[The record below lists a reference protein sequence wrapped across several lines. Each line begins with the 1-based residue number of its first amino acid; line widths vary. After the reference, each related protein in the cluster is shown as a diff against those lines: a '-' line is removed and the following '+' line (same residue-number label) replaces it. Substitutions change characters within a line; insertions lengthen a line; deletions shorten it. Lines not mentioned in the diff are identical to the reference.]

1 MNQKTKASN
10 LLSDVSFAAAFAN
23 PTSAAALCKSKSDVA
38 LWQKDGELVK
48 PIHASA
54 AISRLTWM
62 DGPIALILKGAAWLQ
77 MREIERQLPLVEERA
92 SRIRRNLK
100 LSLSSPVG
108 CYAKSETQWLDVL
121 TPRTAWPLR
130 EDGRPATPIDL
141 SNYESLRESVM
152 LTPYQLQAAGLI
164 EFVRAS
170 GNSLKIHGQSGDYL
184 ADIFSSIIIAFSG
197 VQVPKRSGVVEQVQ
211 SPVSWLETDFHN
223 LVSGASISDEA
234 QESLIDMQENLWTD
248 GKYLSG
254 GYQHLAVTILS
265 AWLRMARLGV
275 RLSSRERLED
285 WQVFFDGIN
294 YGSCPKL
301 LGEAWRMSEKEAHDT
316 LMRYDRNERWLS
328 ENRAYWADGPGGVA
342 NVFVGM
348 IADCLHAAIAAL
360 SSPSATTETSE
371 MGSLGDKNFPKIKI
385 QLDSHYEELASSV
398 AGSIRGLRLV
408 NSFHNP

>member
-23 PTSAAALCKSKSDVA
+23 PTSAAVLCKSKSDVA
-38 LWQKDGELVK
+38 LWQKDGELVE

-77 MREIERQLPLVEERA
+77 MREIEKHLPLVEQRA
-92 SRIRRNLK
+92 SRIRRDLRR
-100 LSLSSPVG
+100 SLIAPAGFDEESD
-108 CYAKSETQWLDVL
+108 TQWFDRL

-141 SNYESLRESVM
+141 SNAPSLRESVM

-164 EFVRAS
+164 EYIRAS
-170 GNSLKIHGQSGDYL
+170 GNSLKVHGQSGDHL

-197 VQVPKRSGVVEQVQ
+197 VQVPKKSDTVERIL

-254 GYQHLAVTILS
+254 GYQHLAVTILA

-275 RLSSRERLED
+275 RLSSRERLEE
-285 WQVFFDGIN
+285 WPVFFDGIH
-294 YGSCPKL
+294 YGSHPKL
-301 LGEAWRMSEKEAHDT
+301 LGEAWRMSEKEECET
-316 LMRYDRNERWLS
+316 LMRYDRNERWLP
-328 ENRAYWADGPGGVA
+328 EERAYWADGPGGVP

-348 IADCLHAAIAAL
+348 IADCLHTAITAL

-371 MGSLGDKNFPKIKI
+371 MGSLGDENFPKIKI

-408 NSFHNP
+408 NSFHSP

>member
-38 LWQKDGELVK
+38 LWQKDGELVES
-48 PIHASA
+48 IRASA
-54 AISRLTWM
+54 AISRLTWA
-62 DGPIALILKGAAWLQ
+62 DGPVALILKGAAWLQ
-77 MREIERQLPLVEERA
+77 MREIGKQLPLAEQRA
-92 SRIRRNLK
+92 SRTRRSLK
-100 LSLSSPVG
+100 RALRDWTG
-108 CYAKSETQWLDVL
+108 CDTKTETQWFDAL
-121 TPRTAWPLR
+121 TPRSAWPLR
-130 EDGRPATPIDL
+130 DDGRPATPIDL
-141 SNYESLRESVM
+141 SNSATLRESVM

-170 GNSLKIHGQSGDYL
+170 GNSLKVHGQSGDYL

-197 VQVPKRSGVVEQVQ
+197 VQVPKKSDTVERIL
-211 SPVSWLETDFHN
+211 SPLSWLETDFHN

-248 GKYLSG
+248 GKYLPG

-285 WQVFFDGIN
+285 WQVFFDGIH
-294 YGSCPKL
+294 YGSCPEL
-301 LGEAWRMSEKEAHDT
+301 LGEAWRMSEKEAYDT
-316 LMRYDRNERWLS
+316 IMRYDRNEHWLP
-328 ENRAYWADGPGGVA
+328 EERAYWADGQGGVP

-348 IADCLHAAIAAL
+348 IADCLHAAITAL
-360 SSPSATTETSE
+360 SAPSAMTETSE
-371 MGSLGDKNFPKIKI
+371 MGSLGDENFPKIKL
-385 QLDSHYEELASSV
+385 QLDSHYEELARSV

-408 NSFHNP
+408 NSFHSP

>member
-23 PTSAAALCKSKSDVA
+23 PTSAAVLCKSKSDVA
-38 LWQKDGELVK
+38 LWQKDGELVE

-77 MREIERQLPLVEERA
+77 MREIEKQLPLVEQRA
-92 SRIRRNLK
+92 SRIRRDLRR
-100 LSLSSPVG
+100 SLVAPAGSDEEG
-108 CYAKSETQWLDVL
+108 ETQWFDRL

-141 SNYESLRESVM
+141 SNAPSLRESVM

-164 EFVRAS
+164 EYVRAS
-170 GNSLKIHGQSGDYL
+170 GNSLKVRGQSGDYL

-197 VQVPKRSGVVEQVQ
+197 VQVPKKSDTVERIL

-265 AWLRMARLGV
+265 AWLRMARFGV
-275 RLSSRERLED
+275 RLSSRERLEE
-285 WQVFFDGIN
+285 WPVFFDGIH
-294 YGSCPKL
+294 YGSHPKL
-301 LGEAWRMSEKEAHDT
+301 LGEAWRMSEKDTYET
-316 LMRYDRNERWLS
+316 LMRYDRNERWLP
-328 ENRAYWADGPGGVA
+328 EERAYWSDGPGGVP

-348 IADCLHAAIAAL
+348 IADCLHTAITAL
-360 SSPSATTETSE
+360 SAPSATTETSE
-371 MGSLGDKNFPKIKI
+371 MESLGDKNFPKIKI
-385 QLDSHYEELASSV
+385 QLDSHYAELASSV

-408 NSFHNP
+408 NSFHSP

>member
-23 PTSAAALCKSKSDVA
+23 PTSAAALCKSKSDVE
-38 LWQKDGELVK
+38 LWQKDGELVE
-48 PIHASA
+48 PIRASA

-62 DGPIALILKGAAWLQ
+62 DGPVALVLKGAAWLQ
-77 MREIERQLPLVEERA
+77 MREIERQLPMMERGA
-92 SRIRRNLK
+92 SRTRKNLRRALGD
-100 LSLSSPVG
+100 LAG
-108 CYAKSETQWLDVL
+108 CDPESETRWFDAL
-121 TPRTAWPLR
+121 TPRSAWPLR

-141 SNYESLRESVM
+141 SNSESLRESVM

-170 GNSLKIHGQSGDYL
+170 GNSLKVHGQSGDYL

-197 VQVPKRSGVVEQVQ
+197 VQVPKKSNTVERIL

-234 QESLIDMQENLWTD
+234 EESLRDMQENLWTD
-248 GKYLSG
+248 GKHLPG

-285 WQVFFDGIN
+285 WQTFFDGIR
-294 YGSCPKL
+294 YGSCSRL
-301 LGEAWRMSEKEAHDT
+301 LGEAWRMSEEEAHDT
-316 LMRYDRNERWLS
+316 LMRYERNEHWLPEES
-328 ENRAYWADGPGGVA
+328 AYWADGPGGVP

-348 IADCLHAAIAAL
+348 IADCLHAAIVAL
-360 SSPSATTETSE
+360 SSPTATTETSE
-371 MGSLGDKNFPKIKI
+371 MGSLGDENFPKIKL
-385 QLDSHYEELASSV
+385 QLDSHYEELARSV

-408 NSFHNP
+408 NSFHSP

>member
-1 MNQKTKASN
+1 MHQKAKASN

-121 TPRTAWPLR
+121 TPRTAWPFR

-141 SNYESLRESVM
+141 SNAPSLRESVM

-348 IADCLHAAIAAL
+348 LADCLHAALAAL

>member
-23 PTSAAALCKSKSDVA
+23 PTSAAVLCKSKSDVA
-38 LWQKDGELVK
+38 LWQKDGELVE

-77 MREIERQLPLVEERA
+77 MREIEKQLPLVEQRA
-92 SRIRRNLK
+92 SRIRRDLRR
-100 LSLSSPVG
+100 SLVAPAGSDEEG
-108 CYAKSETQWLDVL
+108 ETQWFDRL

-141 SNYESLRESVM
+141 SNAPSLRESVM

-164 EFVRAS
+164 EYVRAS
-170 GNSLKIHGQSGDYL
+170 GNSLKVRGQSGDYL

-197 VQVPKRSGVVEQVQ
+197 VQVPKKSDTVERIL

-265 AWLRMARLGV
+265 AWLRMARFGV
-275 RLSSRERLED
+275 RLSSRERLEE
-285 WQVFFDGIN
+285 WPVFFDGIH
-294 YGSCPKL
+294 YGSHLNL
-301 LGEAWRMSEKEAHDT
+301 LGEAWRMSEKESYET
-316 LMRYDRNERWLS
+316 LMRYDRNERWLP
-328 ENRAYWADGPGGVA
+328 EERAYWSDGPGGVP

-348 IADCLHAAIAAL
+348 IADCLHTAITAL
-360 SSPSATTETSE
+360 SAPSATTETSE
-371 MGSLGDKNFPKIKI
+371 MESLGDKNFSKIKI
-385 QLDSHYEELASSV
+385 QLDSHYAELASSV

-408 NSFHNP
+408 NSFHSP

>member
-23 PTSAAALCKSKSDVA
+23 PTSAAALCKSKTDVE
-38 LWQKDGELVK
+38 LWQKDGELVE
-48 PIHASA
+48 PIRASA
-54 AISRLTWM
+54 AISRLTWT
-62 DGPIALILKGAAWLQ
+62 DGPVALVLKGAAWLQ
-77 MREIERQLPLVEERA
+77 MREIEKQLPVMEQRA
-92 SRIRRNLK
+92 SRSRRGLRRA
-100 LSLSSPVG
+100 LRDVAG
-108 CYAKSETQWLDVL
+108 CDSESETQWFDAL
-121 TPRTAWPLR
+121 TPRSAWPLR
-130 EDGRPATPIDL
+130 EDGRPATPMDL
-141 SNYESLRESVM
+141 SNSASLRESVM

-170 GNSLKIHGQSGDYL
+170 GNSLKVHGQSGDYL

-197 VQVPKRSGVVEQVQ
+197 VQIPKKSGTVERIL

-234 QESLIDMQENLWTD
+234 QESLRDMQENLWTD

-285 WQVFFDGIN
+285 WRVFFDGIN
-294 YGSCPKL
+294 YGSCPRL

-316 LMRYDRNERWLS
+316 LMRYDRNEHWLPEES
-328 ENRAYWADGPGGVA
+328 DYWADGPGGVP

-348 IADCLHAAIAAL
+348 IADCLHAAIVAL
-360 SSPSATTETSE
+360 NSPTATTDASE
-371 MGSLGDKNFPKIKI
+371 MGSLGDEHFPKIKL
-385 QLDSHYEELASSV
+385 QLDSHYEELARSV

-408 NSFHNP
+408 NSFHST

>member
-23 PTSAAALCKSKSDVA
+23 PTSAAVLCKSKSDVA
-38 LWQKDGELVK
+38 LWQKDGELVE

-62 DGPIALILKGAAWLQ
+62 NGPIALILKGAAWLQ
-77 MREIERQLPLVEERA
+77 MREIEKQLPLVEQRA
-92 SRIRRNLK
+92 SRIRRDLRR
-100 LSLSSPVG
+100 SLVTPAGSDEEG
-108 CYAKSETQWLDVL
+108 ETQWFDRL

-141 SNYESLRESVM
+141 SNAPSLRESVM

-164 EFVRAS
+164 EYVRAS
-170 GNSLKIHGQSGDYL
+170 GNSLKVRGQSGDYL

-197 VQVPKRSGVVEQVQ
+197 VQVPKKSDTVERIL

-265 AWLRMARLGV
+265 AWLRMARFGV
-275 RLSSRERLED
+275 RLSSRERLEE
-285 WQVFFDGIN
+285 WPVFFDGIH
-294 YGSCPKL
+294 YGSHLRL
-301 LGEAWRMSEKEAHDT
+301 LGEAWRMSEKDTYET
-316 LMRYDRNERWLS
+316 LMRYDRNERWLP
-328 ENRAYWADGPGGVA
+328 EERAYWSDGPGGVP

-348 IADCLHAAIAAL
+348 IADCLHTAITAL
-360 SSPSATTETSE
+360 SAPSATTETSE
-371 MGSLGDKNFPKIKI
+371 MESLGDKNFPKIKI
-385 QLDSHYEELASSV
+385 QLDSHYAELASSV

-408 NSFHNP
+408 NSFHSP

>member
-38 LWQKDGELVK
+38 LWQKDGELVE

-121 TPRTAWPLR
+121 TPRTAWPFR

-301 LGEAWRMSEKEAHDT
+301 LGEAWRMSEKEAHET
-316 LMRYDRNERWLS
+316 LMRYDRNERWLP
-328 ENRAYWADGPGGVA
+328 ENRAYWADAPGGVA

-371 MGSLGDKNFPKIKI
+371 MESLGDKNFPKIKI

>member
-38 LWQKDGELVK
+38 LWQKDGELVE

-92 SRIRRNLK
+92 SRIRQNLK

-108 CYAKSETQWLDVL
+108 CYEKSETQWLDVL
-121 TPRTAWPLR
+121 TPRTAWPFR

-141 SNYESLRESVM
+141 SNSESLRESVM

-170 GNSLKIHGQSGDYL
+170 GNFLKVHGQSGDYL

-197 VQVPKRSGVVEQVQ
+197 VQVPKRSGVVERVQ

-234 QESLIDMQENLWTD
+234 QESLIDMQENLWID
-248 GKYLSG
+248 GKCLSG

-301 LGEAWRMSEKEAHDT
+301 LGEKWRMSEKEAHET
-316 LMRYDRNERWLS
+316 LMRYDRNERWLP
-328 ENRAYWADGPGGVA
+328 ENRAYWADGPGGVP

-348 IADCLHAAIAAL
+348 IADCLHAAITAL

-385 QLDSHYEELASSV
+385 QLDSHYEELARSV

-408 NSFHNP
+408 NSFHSP

>member
-23 PTSAAALCKSKSDVA
+23 PTSAVALCKSKSDVA
-38 LWQKDGELVK
+38 LWQKDGELVE

-77 MREIERQLPLVEERA
+77 MREIEKQLPLVERRA
-92 SRIRRNLK
+92 SRIRKTLK
-100 LSLSSPVG
+100 RSLKSPAG
-108 CYAKSETQWLDVL
+108 CYTKGDTQWFDSL
-121 TPRTAWPLR
+121 TPRTAWPFR

-141 SNYESLRESVM
+141 SNSTSLRESVM

-164 EFVRAS
+164 EYIRAS
-170 GNSLKIHGQSGDYL
+170 GNSLKVHGQSGDYL

-197 VQVPKRSGVVEQVQ
+197 IQVPKRSDTVDRIL

-254 GYQHLAVTILS
+254 GYQHLAVTILA

-285 WQVFFDGIN
+285 WQAFFDGIN
-294 YGSCPKL
+294 YGSSPDL

-316 LMRYDRNERWLS
+316 LMRYDRNERWLP
-328 ENRAYWADGPGGVA
+328 EERAYWVDGPGGVP

-348 IADCLHAAIAAL
+348 IADCLHAAITAL
-360 SSPSATTETSE
+360 SSPSASTETSE
-371 MGSLGDKNFPKIKI
+371 MGSLGDENFPKIKI

-408 NSFHNP
+408 NSFHSP